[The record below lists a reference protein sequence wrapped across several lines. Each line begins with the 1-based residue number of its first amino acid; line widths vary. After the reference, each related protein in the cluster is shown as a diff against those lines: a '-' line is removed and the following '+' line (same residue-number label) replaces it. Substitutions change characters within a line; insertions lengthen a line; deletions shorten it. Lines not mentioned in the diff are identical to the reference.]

1 MKTKNAEK
9 ESTKTEQSKKRRNK
23 LTQTRGGEIS
33 GRQEKKQKRDTLRAT
48 GVRDGQAKPQT
59 PEGPERRNPEP
70 DGGSLAR
77 HEANTRPRDPGQRR
91 GRAAK
96 RGRDIN
102 ERLCVSKGNR
112 VISSG
117 QAERPRTLLPS
128 ERLPAFPSKGQSDLS
143 EIFLDGFA
151 DRTRKENLS
160 KGAGV

>member
-91 GRAAK
+91 GRAAM
-96 RGRDIN
+96 RGRDQRTSRLRKRAPAGGSRLRN
-102 ERLCVSKGNR
+102 RREAERLCASKGNR
-112 VISSG
+112 IENRG
-117 QAERPRTLLPS
+117 LA
-128 ERLPAFPSKGQSDLS
+128 PA
-143 EIFLDGFA
+143 
-151 DRTRKENLS
+151 
-160 KGAGV
+160 